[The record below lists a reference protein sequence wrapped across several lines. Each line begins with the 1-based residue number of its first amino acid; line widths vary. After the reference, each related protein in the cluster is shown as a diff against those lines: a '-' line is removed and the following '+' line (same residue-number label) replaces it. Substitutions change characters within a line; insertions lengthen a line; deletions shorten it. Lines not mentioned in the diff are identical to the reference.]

1 MLENASSNIFWHQGS
16 ISRRH
21 RETLNGHSGL
31 TIWFT
36 GFSASGKSTLAVAL
50 ESLLYSKGCRTY
62 ILDGD
67 NVRHGLNK
75 NLGFS
80 PEDRSEN
87 IRRVGEVAKL
97 FTDCG
102 IITLTAFISPYRED
116 RELVRSLFRKGDF
129 IEVYVNCPLSV
140 CEQRDP
146 KGIYRKARAGEI
158 PSFTGISAPYETPL
172 TPDIRIDTDQI
183 PVDACARE
191 LFEFLED
198 QGYIPNCPTVPD
210 IAISNS

>member
-50 ESLLYSKGCRTY
+50 E
-62 ILDGD
+62 
-67 NVRHGLNK
+67 
-75 NLGFS
+75 
-80 PEDRSEN
+80 
-87 IRRVGEVAKL
+87 
-97 FTDCG
+97 
-102 IITLTAFISPYRED
+102 
-116 RELVRSLFRKGDF
+116 SLFRKGDF

>member
-1 MLENASSNIFWHQGS
+1 MQNRVSSNIFWHQGT
-16 ISRRH
+16 ISRKH
-21 RETLNGHSGL
+21 RETLNGHCGL

-36 GFSASGKSTLAVAL
+36 GLSAAGKSTLATAL
-50 ESLLYSKGCRTY
+50 ESLLYKKGCRTY

-67 NVRHGLNK
+67 NIRHGLNS

-87 IRRVGEVAKL
+87 IRRVGEVSKL

-116 RELVRSLFRKGDF
+116 RELVRALFQKGDF
-129 IEVYVNCPLSV
+129 IEVFVNCPLSV

-146 KGIYRKARAGEI
+146 KGIYQKARAGEI
-158 PSFTGISAPYETPL
+158 PFFTGISAPYEVPEN
-172 TPDIRIDTDQI
+172 PEIQIDTDQLSL
-183 PVDACARE
+183 DECAKVLME
-191 LFEFLED
+191 YLEHHR
-198 QGYIPNCPTVPD
+198 YISKCLTAESAECIN
-210 IAISNS
+210 